1 MTLCPSIRSRQMMHT
16 AAIVLASFTAGCA
29 GDAAEQLLVR
39 PGRFDYLSC
48 PDIAKAS
55 ETAAK
60 REQELK
66 RLIDRAEKE
75 SFGVLMA
82 AASYRGEYLQAQGEQ
97 RMLAEVARQK
107 NCGFE
112 RVPPAAPAAGPR

>member
-1 MTLCPSIRSRQMMHT
+1 MRRAALVLTTL
-16 AAIVLASFTAGCA
+16 TAGCA
-29 GDAAEQLLVR
+29 GDAAEHFWVR

-48 PDIAKAS
+48 LEIAKTR

-66 RLIDRAEKE
+66 TLIDRAEKE

-82 AASYRGEYLQAQGEQ
+82 AASYRGEYLQAQSEQ
-97 RMLAEVARQK
+97 KMLADVARQK
-107 NCGFE
+107 NCGAE
-112 RVPPAAPAAGPR
+112 RSPPPPPAPARR

>member
-1 MTLCPSIRSRQMMHT
+1 MTPCHSICLRRTLRVAALGLATAT
-16 AAIVLASFTAGCA
+16 AACA

-48 PDIAKAS
+48 PEIAKTR

-66 RLIDRAEKE
+66 TLIERAEKE

-82 AASYRGEYLQAQGEQ
+82 AASYRGDYLQAQGQ
-97 RMLAEVARQK
+97 QKMLAEVARQK
-107 NCGFE
+107 NCATE
-112 RVPPAAPAAGPR
+112 QSPAEPVPGRR